1 MEKKTPSVI
10 MLILLLTAILAFN
23 FQQFR
28 TIPKV
33 MGEVTSV
40 PDFVND
46 NVVILEAGAAPQ
58 WLDPHVS
65 YYQYDYGILQH
76 SVEMLLWYNG
86 SSSTQVIPWLTES
99 WTPSYT
105 TTANTYTVK
114 LRQGIKFQDGTP
126 LNSSAVWFSL
136 NRLLIIDGTSDT
148 GVHGSQ
154 AAWILQ
160 QLLDTSLSSYF
171 SGDQLYNSNWVKK
184 VLDQKFVERVDDY
197 TFKINVMTTTTQF
210 PYLFSQPWAAIV
222 SPSEVI
228 KKEYAFH
235 SWGSSNEAF
244 SNMTKYF
251 IRAAGEGHT
260 YYNVPQNGWKSGT
273 GPYYL
278 DSYDPVNYRIVLKI
292 NNDYWGG
299 PANLQYPIGKP
310 KIKEID
316 FNYVESFSTRLLDL
330 KDGKATGIG
339 VGPADLYS
347 VVDHDA
353 WLVNGTFKSLIPDVM
368 IHGPFAQFTTSW
380 FNFITNTTDAMGKLR
395 TFQPMAD
402 RRIRLAI
409 ASAVNL
415 TEININVNNRLGQV
429 ANNLIPPGTAPQ
441 GSYNPAIS
449 PPWSYDLKKAA
460 ELLVD
465 AMIHPLTSF
474 TFYNGTAMPSGLV
487 DNSFGDT
494 NGDGKV
500 EKPYTI
506 EMYVGAADVLSQ
518 RILTTIA
525 ANLNTMARNKPS
537 GSATGLTFSVV
548 PVPGGQ
554 QYTLASK
561 HQIYMYW
568 GGWVADYN
576 HVLDWLVPMY
586 LSTGTYFAWN
596 NINMTTLDGYVNEA
610 YAADA
615 TGDLT
620 SLLQYSNL
628 ANGFADENVLYF
640 YTFYPLAYFVRSS
653 YLKAWYF
660 NAALS
665 TEYFAP
671 MSYEDLIPPNT
682 VDDYDGLWHSTDFA
696 VTLTAADD
704 MSGVAGTYYK
714 INDGSTKT
722 VSANGQPL
730 ITNEGSN
737 NKLEY
742 WSIDHAGNGESHHVL
757 TGIKLDKTSPKANAG
772 VDQIVNEGTMVALDG
787 SASADENGIASYTW
801 TFTDSTSQSLSG
813 KNPTYAFRTMGTY
826 ATTLKV
832 TDPAGNYATDT
843 VTITVIDLTKPT
855 ANAGSDQAV
864 NEDTPVTLDGSA
876 SSDNIGI
883 TAYTWTFTDIVPR
896 ILTGP
901 KPTYTFNVPGKHTI
915 TLNVTDATGNWAT
928 DAVDITVLDITKPVT
943 NAGAN
948 QTVNVGSPASFDAG
962 GSTDN
967 VGIISYEWSFGDG
980 TTGTGKT
987 VAHSY
992 VNPGTYMVT
1001 LTVKDAAGNI
1011 GTDSVFVTVLAVEA
1025 FPMWVIGAAIGII
1038 GLAVAAVVLLRRPK

>member
-1 MEKKTPSVI
+1 M
-10 MLILLLTAILAFN
+10 
-23 FQQFR
+23 
-28 TIPKV
+28 
-33 MGEVTSV
+33 
-40 PDFVND
+40 
-46 NVVILEAGAAPQ
+46 
-58 WLDPHVS
+58 
-65 YYQYDYGILQH
+65 
-76 SVEMLLWYNG
+76 
-86 SSSTQVIPWLTES
+86 
-99 WTPSYT
+99 
-105 TTANTYTVK
+105 
-114 LRQGIKFQDGTP
+114 
-126 LNSSAVWFSL
+126 
-136 NRLLIIDGTSDT
+136 
-148 GVHGSQ
+148 
-154 AAWILQ
+154 
-160 QLLDTSLSSYF
+160 
-171 SGDQLYNSNWVKK
+171 
-184 VLDQKFVERVDDY
+184 
-197 TFKINVMTTTTQF
+197 
-210 PYLFSQPWAAIV
+210 
-222 SPSEVI
+222 
-228 KKEYAFH
+228 
-235 SWGSSNEAF
+235 
-244 SNMTKYF
+244 
-251 IRAAGEGHT
+251 
-260 YYNVPQNGWKSGT
+260 
-273 GPYYL
+273 
-278 DSYDPVNYRIVLKI
+278 
-292 NNDYWGG
+292 
-299 PANLQYPIGKP
+299 
-310 KIKEID
+310 
-316 FNYVESFSTRLLDL
+316 
-330 KDGKATGIG
+330 
-339 VGPADLYS
+339 
-347 VVDHDA
+347 
-353 WLVNGTFKSLIPDVM
+353 
-368 IHGPFAQFTTSW
+368 
-380 FNFITNTTDAMGKLR
+380 
-395 TFQPMAD
+395 
-402 RRIRLAI
+402 
-409 ASAVNL
+409 
-415 TEININVNNRLGQV
+415 
-429 ANNLIPPGTAPQ
+429 
-441 GSYNPAIS
+441 
-449 PPWSYDLKKAA
+449 
-460 ELLVD
+460 
-465 AMIHPLTSF
+465 
-474 TFYNGTAMPSGLV
+474 
-487 DNSFGDT
+487 
-494 NGDGKV
+494 
-500 EKPYTI
+500 
-506 EMYVGAADVLSQ
+506 
-518 RILTTIA
+518 
-525 ANLNTMARNKPS
+525 
-537 GSATGLTFSVV
+537 
-548 PVPGGQ
+548 
-554 QYTLASK
+554 
-561 HQIYMYW
+561 
-568 GGWVADYN
+568 ADYN

-813 KNPTYAFRTMGTY
+813 KNPTYTFRTMGTY